1 MHFQRN
7 LENWTSGNND
17 IDEFKSLNNSKSVTL
32 EFTNETANN
41 VANSHSEDEQYLEAT
56 DSLTGS
62 MIPSNFLLIELKI
75 SKGKGEVV
83 ESEKKN

>member
-7 LENWTSGNND
+7 LENWTSRNND

-83 ESEKKN
+83 ESEMKN